1 MSCKYIK
8 NGKTYSSSELVDA
21 FLKETGKLV
30 DSSIYSSNAIENA
43 ISSKS
48 DREAYNSSEF
58 QTVNQFVVSEHPEFA
73 DVSEFPLLKSDV
85 RKSLRLAPEI
95 IFENRLVKFVEF
107 NQENTFPE
115 LTNEA
120 KEEYKKAD
128 SKSREYL
135 DIFRKNSEFDIEEET
150 LLPILEEFRKTIEIE
165 EAAGNFSRDLHTL
178 ISLSVND
185 KSSFEYVLSQII
197 ESEENVLIFGE
208 LTEHSKKE

>member
-8 NGKTYSSSELVDA
+8 NGKTYSSSELVEA
-21 FLKETGKLV
+21 FLRETGNLV

-48 DREAYNSSEF
+48 DRTAYNNSEF
-58 QTVNQFVVSEHPEFA
+58 QTINQFVVSEHPEFA

-85 RKSLRLAPEI
+85 RKSLRLAPEV

-135 DIFRKNSEFDIEEET
+135 DVFRQNSEFDIEEET

-165 EAAGNFSRDLHTL
+165 EATKNFSGNLHTL

-197 ESEENVLIFGE
+197 ESEENALIFGE